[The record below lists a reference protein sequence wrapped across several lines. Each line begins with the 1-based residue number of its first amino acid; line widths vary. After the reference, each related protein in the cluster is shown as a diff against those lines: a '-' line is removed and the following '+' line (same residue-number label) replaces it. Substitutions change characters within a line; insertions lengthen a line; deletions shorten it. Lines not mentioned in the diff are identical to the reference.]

1 MVIMTRR
8 DSQRLGTWVLLIAIV
23 ALVIQSRS
31 TMADEKTKGGTV
43 NLVQIAKEVR
53 GEIVQVVV
61 PLQNGKTIV
70 GSGFWVDQRGYVATC
85 WHVVRDNPTAIMT
98 VQSAIDSL
106 FDLKNN
112 NMIFSNWETFPAK
125 VIAKDEI
132 NDLALL
138 KIDGNPFVPRKFV
151 PIKIGDTELTAH
163 YKQSTLKTELPEPG
177 EKILLAGYPLGRPY
191 PVVQEG
197 TVASVAHSLPE
208 FGPTLKILVSTVANP
223 GNSGG
228 PVIDSNGKVV
238 GILEGGLPSRAGR
251 NAAQAQSG
259 IAVVVPAHFLLQLIT
274 TVSGQ

>member
-1 MVIMTRR
+1 MRMMNIKNPRRMGAWVI
-8 DSQRLGTWVLLIAIV
+8 LITIV
-23 ALVIQSRS
+23 TFFLQASLTI
-31 TMADEKTKGGTV
+31 ANEKTKGGTV

-53 GEIVQVVV
+53 GEIVQIVV
-61 PLQNGKTIV
+61 PLQDGKTNV
-70 GSGFWVDQRGYVATC
+70 GSGFWVDQRGYLATC
-85 WHVVRDNPTAIMT
+85 WHVVRDNPTAIMR
-98 VQSAIDSL
+98 VQSAIDPL

-112 NMIFSNWETFPAK
+112 NMIFSNWESFPAK

-132 NDLALL
+132 NDLAIL

-151 PIKIGDTELTAH
+151 PIKIGDAELTAH
-163 YKQSTLKTELPEPG
+163 YKQSTLRTELPEPG

-238 GILEGGLPSRAGR
+238 GVLQGGLPSRPGHDP
-251 NAAQAQSG
+251 AQAQSG
-259 IAVVVPAHFLLQLIT
+259 IAVVVPAHFLVQLINT
-274 TVSGQ
+274 ISEQ